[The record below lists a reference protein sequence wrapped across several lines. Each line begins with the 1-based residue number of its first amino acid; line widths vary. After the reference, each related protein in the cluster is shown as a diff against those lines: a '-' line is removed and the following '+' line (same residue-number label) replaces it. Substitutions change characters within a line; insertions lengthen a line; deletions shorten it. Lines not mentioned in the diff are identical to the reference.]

1 MQHVKDLLGL
11 ITGELEHVAQSD
23 AVVGEPLELGEVT
36 VVPLSRIS
44 LGFGAGGG
52 QGEGEGFGPN
62 AHGPRAYPQ
71 PDKRKRAVPK
81 GGGHGK
87 GEGGATLGGAKV
99 RPVGVAV
106 FSADGVEVLPVADKQ
121 GLIDRLF
128 EKVPDLVE
136 KIQAITEG
144 RGPGKSSAL
153 DA

>member
-62 AHGPRAYPQ
+62 AHGPPG
-71 PDKRKRAVPK
+71 KRKSAPPK

-106 FSADGVEVLPVADKQ
+106 FSAEGVEVLPVSDKQ

-128 EKVPDLVE
+128 DKVPDLVE

-144 RGPGKSSAL
+144 RGQGKSPTLEA
-153 DA
+153 